1 MPKSEVLRT
10 GYVLHTF
17 VEGCSLTALT
27 SCVNTFLWDAK
38 ISFSKRPLIA
48 TSISNIR
55 FLEAPAAAPMQRPV
69 GLASLFEYP
78 RFAELDQM
86 LKDWRA
92 NLMRPDDMKHLWKPE
107 HSFATFGSLEHR
119 HFIMRIRYFCL
130 YAYSVPLVH
139 ILHFANRPSFF
150 GQSNSGKDPNTRSSS
165 VSSLAASDSI
175 ENNAIREMLSS
186 TFSDLLNDGILAYD
200 IVDESWN
207 ICLEAVH
214 DIIAFIDRNSDIPL
228 DRCDQVMPFCLFTSM
243 TVLIRQIRR
252 CRKDIEARRESHK
265 REGMHKAYADL
276 SKNVAALRRLWTMLK
291 GLDLIWRTDG
301 MELLLRTM
309 QIEEVA
315 NTADLVSDLTL

>member
-1 MPKSEVLRT
+1 MPQSEILRT
-10 GYVLHTF
+10 GYLLQPF

-27 SCVNTFLWDAK
+27 SCVNTFLWNAK
-38 ISFSKRPLIA
+38 ISFSKHPL
-48 TSISNIR
+48 TNTCLPNLR
-55 FLEAPAAAPMQRPV
+55 YLEVPAIVPMQRPA

-86 LKDWRA
+86 LKEWRG
-92 NLMRPDDMKHLWKPE
+92 NLVRADDMKHLWKPE
-107 HSFATFGSLEHR
+107 HSFTAFGGLEHR

-150 GQSNSGKDPNTRSSS
+150 GQDTTTLSSS
-165 VSSLAASDSI
+165 ISSLASTDSI
-175 ENNAIREMLSS
+175 ENSAIREMLSS
-186 TFSDLLNDGILAYD
+186 AFSDLLNDGILAYD

-252 CRKDIEARRESHK
+252 CRKDIETRREKHS
-265 REGMHKAYADL
+265 RDGLHKAYAEL
-276 SKNVAALRRLWTMLK
+276 SKNVTALNRLWAMLK
-291 GLDLIWRTDG
+291 GLDLIWRTDS

-309 QIEEVA
+309 RIEEVS
-315 NTADLVSDLTL
+315 NTADLISDLTL

>member
-10 GYVLHTF
+10 GYVLQTF

-38 ISFSKRPLIA
+38 ISFSKRPLTAAGIA
-48 TSISNIR
+48 NLR
-55 FLEAPAAAPMQRPV
+55 FLEVPAVVPMQRPA

-92 NLMRPDDMKHLWKPE
+92 NLVRPDDMKHLWKPE
-107 HSFATFGSLEHR
+107 HPFRTFGSLEHR

-150 GQSNSGKDPNTRSSS
+150 GPSARSRDPNTPLSS

-175 ENNAIREMLSS
+175 ENSVIREMLSS
-186 TFSDLLNDGILAYD
+186 AFSDLVNDGILAYD
-200 IVDESWN
+200 IVDESWD
-207 ICLEAVH
+207 ICLEVVH

-228 DRCDQVMPFCLFTSM
+228 D
-243 TVLIRQIRR
+243 
-252 CRKDIEARRESHK
+252 
-265 REGMHKAYADL
+265 
-276 SKNVAALRRLWTMLK
+276 
-291 GLDLIWRTDG
+291 
-301 MELLLRTM
+301 
-309 QIEEVA
+309 
-315 NTADLVSDLTL
+315 